1 MRIHIDGIAKK
12 NDQLKKRCQEH
23 HTDADFI
30 TSVSS

>member
-1 MRIHIDGIAKK
+1 MRIHIDGIAK

-30 TSVSS
+30 TA